1 MQEELENWLIFSHC
15 RLFTSKLQFYS
26 DWISGKDWNSIDY
39 LSEKTDKNILV
50 YDANESGGYYPL
62 AGGKS
67 DNILELIHKYSH
79 PDNKIWFS
87 NGDYYADR
95 NYEEWCKLTNR
106 KKLVKMHPVIMS
118 SARDI
123 FANRYRNHPIQ
134 SNKEKKY
141 KVICMVNQP
150 KLSRVLTLR
159 ELAGLPGFIYSF
171 NGTEID
177 ELNDDGSS
185 SGDSFKHTASR
196 LNECKFWKWSDT
208 GDSIIFDT
216 HTNVSGKHEVKV
228 NENFLYDLST
238 DNFNQ
243 KQRISFKT
251 VHPGIPGDNDAYHDY
266 LPVKEWE
273 ESEIELINETYQDK
287 SFSFT
292 DKVCKAIGH
301 KKPFILIGCKGWY
314 KAFKEIGFRT
324 YDELFDHSFDDISSF
339 KERHEAIIELVKQLL
354 KTDIS
359 KSIIDIQEKLEYN
372 KQHMLNYREDM
383 DAYIKATEI
392 NSTCIDHYQKT

>member
-15 RLFTSKLQFYS
+15 RVFTRRWQFYGN
-26 DWISGKDWNSIDY
+26 WNSGKDWTLLEQ

-62 AGGKS
+62 AGAQS
-67 DNILELIHKYSH
+67 DNLLELIHKYSH

-87 NGDYYADR
+87 NGDYYAQR

-106 KKLVKMHPVIMS
+106 NKLVNMHPVIMS

-123 FANRYRNHPIQ
+123 FANRYNEHPIQ
-134 SNKEKKY
+134 SNREKKY
-141 KVICMVNQP
+141 KIICMVNQP

-171 NGTEID
+171 NGTEIN
-177 ELNDDGSS
+177 ELSDDGSS
-185 SGDSFKHTASR
+185 SDDSFNHKVSR
-196 LNECKFWKWSDT
+196 LNDWNFWTWSDT
-208 GDSIIFDT
+208 EDSIIFNNRD
-216 HTNVSGKHEVKV
+216 EVKV
-228 NENFLYDLST
+228 YENFSYDLST

-243 KQRISFKT
+243 KQRISFRT
-251 VHPGIPGDNDAYHDY
+251 DHPGIPGDNDAYHDY
-266 LPVKEWE
+266 LPVREWE

-287 SFSFT
+287 AFSFT

-301 KKPFILIGCKGWY
+301 KKPFILIGCQGWY
-314 KAFKEIGFRT
+314 KAFREIGFHT

-339 KERHEAIIELVKQLL
+339 KERHEAIIELVKHLL

-359 KSIIDIQEKLEYN
+359 KSIIDIHEKLEYN

-392 NSTCIDHYQKT
+392 NNTCINHYQTT